1 MFASLNI
8 QIDVHDP
15 CFGKFITD
23 EFENE
28 PEITVSACRDLEPNI
43 FFLEDAEGND
53 QFLKKLSTLRQEL
66 PKVGIFVISSNSSPD
81 HIVEVMKAGAD
92 EYFMKPVS
100 PQKIREAV
108 ARVQLKLLD
117 GGKRTAGKAFAFL
130 GSKGGLGTSVLSV
143 NTTSALASRKSGR
156 CALIDLDLQA
166 GDSSVLLDVVPK
178 TTISDVIRNY
188 QRLDAGFLMGV
199 MEKTENGFDLL
210 AAPTSPNE
218 CSDVTGEHVRKIL
231 WLSRNLYETV
241 IVDCPAM
248 DVDERTLEVL
258 RATNKTFIVT
268 DLSVPAV
275 RNASRLLK
283 HLRQAG
289 IGRAEVVVSRYIKG
303 QAATLDQV
311 EKTLGC
317 RIYWLFPNDFESTM
331 GSINRGTPLMKY
343 DPRSALARSIAEF
356 VQKLLDPAAFPH
368 YRGAKGL
375 LGKAV

>member
-1 MFASLNI
+1 MLSSINI
-8 QIDVHDP
+8 LLDVHDP
-15 CFGKFITD
+15 FFRKIMTE
-23 EFENE
+23 EFQNE
-28 PEITVSACRDLEPNI
+28 PEITVSASRQLEPDI
-43 FFLEDAEGND
+43 FFLDDAEGNEN
-53 QFLKKLSTLRQEL
+53 FLKKLSALRQEL
-66 PKVGIFVISSNSSPD
+66 PHVGIFVISSNSSPD

-92 EYFMKPVS
+92 EYFMKPAS

-108 ARVQLKLLD
+108 ARVRLKLHD
-117 GGKRTAGKAFAFL
+117 GGKKAAGRSFAFL
-130 GSKGGLGTSVLSV
+130 GSKGGLGTSVLAV
-143 NTTSALASRKSGR
+143 NTASALATRKTGR
-156 CALIDLDLQA
+156 CALIDLNLQA
-166 GDSSVLLDVVPK
+166 GDSGVMLDLVPK

-199 MEKTENGFDLL
+199 MEKTDSGFDLL
-210 AAPTSPNE
+210 AAPASPDE

-231 WLSRNLYETV
+231 QLSRNLYGTI

-248 DVDERTLEVL
+248 DIDDRALEVL
-258 RATNKTFIVT
+258 RVTDKAFIVT

-283 HLRQAG
+283 LLRKAG
-289 IGRAEVVVSRYIKG
+289 IGRTEVVVNRYIKG
-303 QAATLDQV
+303 QASTLDEV

-331 GSINRGTPLMKY
+331 GSINRGTPLMNY
-343 DPRSALARSIAEF
+343 DPRSALARNITEF
-356 VQKLLDPAAFPH
+356 VQKVQDPAAFPH

>member
-1 MFASLNI
+1 MFASINI
-8 QIDVHDP
+8 LIDVHDP
-15 CFGKFITD
+15 LFGKFITA

-28 PEITVSACRDLEPNI
+28 PEITVSACSDLDPNI
-43 FFLEDAEGND
+43 LFLDDADGNENFFQKIN
-53 QFLKKLSTLRQEL
+53 TLRQEL
-66 PKVGIFVISSNSSPD
+66 QNVGIFVISSNSSPE
-81 HIVEVMKAGAD
+81 HIVKVMKAGAD

-117 GGKRTAGKAFAFL
+117 GGKKTAGKAFAFL

-143 NTTSALASRKSGR
+143 NTTSALACRKSGR

-166 GDSSVLLDVVPK
+166 GDSSVMLDLVPK

-199 MEKTENGFDLL
+199 MEKTDNGFDLL
-210 AAPTSPNE
+210 AAPTLPDE
-218 CSDVTGEHVRKIL
+218 CSEMTGEHVRKIL
-231 WLSRNLYETV
+231 QLSRNLYETV
-241 IVDCPAM
+241 IIDCAAM
-248 DVDERTLEVL
+248 DVDERALEVL
-258 RATNKTFIVT
+258 RITDKTFIVT

-283 HLRQAG
+283 HLRKAG
-289 IGRAEVVVSRYIKG
+289 IARAEVVVSRYIKG

-317 RIYWLFPNDFESTM
+317 RIFWLFPNDFESTM
-331 GSINRGTPLMKY
+331 GSINRGTPLMQY
-343 DPRSALARSIAEF
+343 DPRSALARNITEF
-356 VQKLLDPAAFPH
+356 VQKLQDPVAFPH

-375 LGKAV
+375 LGKAI